1 MTYLERFNSPFAK
14 HLDFSIR
21 QFYHQKEFPAFFC
34 YTEELILLTEK
45 IYKQY
50 EKFLGMINS
59 VPPIILEQFALY
71 CIVDEVQSSNA
82 IEGVRSSKKELSD
95 IVQDISDS
103 PRFYGLVK
111 KYEALRFSKI
121 FQFKTCEDIR
131 NFYDDFAHNEISA
144 NNKLDGKLF
153 RKYSVNVTSSAGK
166 ILHRGIYTEEK
177 IIDAM
182 NYALQFLNAE
192 NIPFLI
198 KVSVFHYLFGYIHPF
213 YDGNGRT
220 SRFIASYFLAE
231 HFHYLPA
238 LRFSLIIKRQ
248 RNKYYDLFSKTTAEI
263 NCGDLTPFITGF
275 IEIISDVFTDIE
287 EILNRKMLQ
296 LLRCEKILKSR
307 MPNDELTQKIYSIL
321 LQTSMFF
328 GQGISM
334 DGLINLTGKSRN
346 TIKSRLESVSNGYI
360 VVTVNKK
367 NFYKLNLSI
376 LKIQDK

>member
-1 MTYLERFNSPFAK
+1 
-14 HLDFSIR
+14 
-21 QFYHQKEFPAFFC
+21 
-34 YTEELILLTEK
+34 
-45 IYKQY
+45 
-50 EKFLGMINS
+50 
-59 VPPIILEQFALY
+59 
-71 CIVDEVQSSNA
+71 
-82 IEGVRSSKKELSD
+82 
-95 IVQDISDS
+95 
-103 PRFYGLVK
+103 
-111 KYEALRFSKI
+111 
-121 FQFKTCEDIR
+121 
-131 NFYDDFAHNEISA
+131 
-144 NNKLDGKLF
+144 
-153 RKYSVNVTSSAGK
+153 
-166 ILHRGIYTEEK
+166 
-177 IIDAM
+177 M

-220 SRFIASYFLAE
+220 SRFITSYFLTE

-238 LRFSLIIKRQ
+238 LRLSLIIKRQ

-328 GQGISM
+328 GRGISM
-334 DGLINLTGKSRN
+334 DDLINLTGKSRN
-346 TIKSRLESVSNGYI
+346 TIKSRLESVPNGYI

-367 NFYKLNLSI
+367 NFYKLNLTI
-376 LKIQDK
+376 LKIQDR